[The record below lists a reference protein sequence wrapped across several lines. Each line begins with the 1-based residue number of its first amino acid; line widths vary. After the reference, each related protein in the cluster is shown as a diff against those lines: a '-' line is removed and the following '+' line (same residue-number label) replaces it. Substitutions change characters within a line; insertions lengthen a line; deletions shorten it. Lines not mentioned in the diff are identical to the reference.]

1 MTIQELLLLEFDEE
15 MGNTRR
21 MLERVPEASLSWKPH
36 DKSMTL
42 GRLASHVSDL
52 PNRCASIIN
61 MDVFVRPANAV
72 PFVAGSSKELLEHFE
87 KASGD
92 ARQAL
97 VALTDAQLPGTWT
110 LKFGDRTIAELPRA
124 MALRRVFMDHM
135 IHHRAQLSVYLR
147 LLDVPVPGM
156 YGPSADEAAPGR

>member
-1 MTIQELLLLEFDEE
+1 MTIQELLLLEFDDE
-15 MGNTRR
+15 MASTRR
-21 MLERVPEASLSWKPH
+21 MLERVPEHSLSWKPH

-52 PNRCASIIN
+52 PNRCASIISR
-61 MDVFVRPANAV
+61 DVFVRPAKAT
-72 PFVAGSSKELLEHFE
+72 PFAASSAKELLEHFD

-97 VALTDAQLPGTWT
+97 VGLSDNQLPGIWT
-110 LKFGDRTIAELPRA
+110 LKFGERTMVELPRA
-124 MALRRVFMDHM
+124 MALRRVFMDHL
-135 IHHRAQLSVYLR
+135 IHHRGQLSVYLR

-156 YGPSADEAAPGR
+156 YGPSADDAR

>member
-15 MGNTRR
+15 MANTRR

-42 GRLASHVSDL
+42 GRLASHVADL
-52 PNRCASIIN
+52 PNRCVSIISL
-61 MDVFVRPANAV
+61 DVFVRPAHAT
-72 PFVAGSSKELLEHFE
+72 PFVAGSTKELLEHFD
-87 KASGD
+87 KASAD

-97 VALTDAQLPGTWT
+97 AGLTDAQLPGTWT
-110 LKFGDRTIAELPRA
+110 LKFGDRTMVELPRA
-124 MALRRVFMDHM
+124 MALRRVFVDHL
-135 IHHRAQLSVYLR
+135 IHHRGQLSVYLR

-156 YGPSADEAAPGR
+156 YGPSADDVRS